1 MIRALWT
8 AASGMEAQ
16 QLSVD
21 TIANNLA
28 NVNTTGYRR
37 AKVAFQDLFY
47 ETLRAG
53 GLSPVGPVQVGHG
66 VIAAVGQRS
75 FQQGAIEPTG
85 NPLDLAIEGQGF
97 FVVSS
102 GETTAYTRDGN
113 FRLNAEGIIVTSG
126 GYQLQDEGGGE
137 LQIPDNATDISI
149 GPDGTITAREADGT
163 IQTVGQIQLV
173 RFVNPGGLE
182 AIGNNLFR
190 ETEASGQVEEGTPA
204 SEGFGTI
211 CQEFLE
217 RSNVSVV
224 EEMVSLIVAQ
234 RAYELNS
241 KAVQS
246 ADEMLGL
253 ANNLRR

>member
-37 AKVAFQDLFY
+37 ARVSFQDLFY
-47 ETLRAG
+47 ETLRSG
-53 GLSPVGPVQVGHG
+53 GASPVGPLQVGHG
-66 VIAAVGQRS
+66 VAAATGQRA
-75 FQQGAIEPTG
+75 FQQGPIEPTG
-85 NPLDLAIEGQGF
+85 NPLDIAIEGEGF
-97 FVVSS
+97 FAVSA
-102 GETTAYTRDGN
+102 GDTTSYTRDGN
-113 FRLNAEGIIVTSG
+113 FRVNAEGIIVNG
-126 GYQLQDEGGGE
+126 DGYMLQDEGGGE
-137 LQIPDNATDISI
+137 LQLPDDARDISI
-149 GPDGTITAREADGT
+149 SPDGIITARAADGSSQQ
-163 IQTVGQIQLV
+163 IGQIKLV
-173 RFVNPGGLE
+173 RFVNAGGLE
-182 AIGNNLFR
+182 AAGGNLFR
-190 ETEASGQVEEGTPA
+190 ETEASGEVQEGTPA
-204 SEGFGTI
+204 AEGFGTI
-211 CQEFLE
+211 CQGYLE

>member
-21 TIANNLA
+21 TIANNIA

-37 AKVAFQDLFY
+37 ARVSFQDLFY
-47 ETLRAG
+47 ETLRSG
-53 GLSPVGPVQVGHG
+53 GASPVGPLQVGHG
-66 VIAAVGQRS
+66 VSAAAGQRA
-75 FQQGAIEPTG
+75 FQQGSVEPTG
-85 NPLDLAIEGQGF
+85 NPLDLAIEGEGF
-97 FVVSS
+97 FAVSA

-113 FRLNAEGIIVTSG
+113 FRINAEGIIVNG
-126 GYQLQDEGGGE
+126 AGYALQDEGGGE
-137 LQIPDNATDISI
+137 LQLPDDARDISI
-149 GPDGTITAREADGT
+149 SPDGVVSARSADGS
-163 IQTVGQIQLV
+163 IETVGQIKLV
-173 RFVNPGGLE
+173 RFINPGGLE
-182 AIGNNLFR
+182 AVGGNLFR
-190 ETEASGQVEEGTPA
+190 ETEASGEVEEGTPA
-204 SEGFGTI
+204 AEGFGTI

-224 EEMVSLIVAQ
+224 EEMVGLIVAQ

-246 ADEMLGL
+246 ADEMLAL
-253 ANNLRR
+253 ANNLKR